1 MEKQTVVPGIVKVRE
16 GVLLNKDNNA
26 LRAYRQNK
34 KREFRSIRVEQEI
47 DNLKSDVAEIKEM
60 IQGLVRANGIS

>member
-26 LRAYRQNK
+26 LRAYRQHK